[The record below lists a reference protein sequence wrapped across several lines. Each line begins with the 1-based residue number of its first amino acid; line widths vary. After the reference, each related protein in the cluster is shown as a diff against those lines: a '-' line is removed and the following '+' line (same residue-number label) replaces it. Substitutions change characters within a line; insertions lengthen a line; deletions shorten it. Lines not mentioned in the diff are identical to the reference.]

1 MADKQE
7 CFIIAP
13 ISTPAERTSLYLND
27 ADHCEHVIEH
37 LLVPAVEKA
46 GFKPVRPK
54 AKGANLIHADIV
66 QHLQT
71 ASLVLCDMSGL
82 NPNVFFELGVRTAM
96 NKPICLT
103 IDKATKDAPFDL
115 NVVNHHAYVSDL
127 RPWIL
132 PGEID
137 KLATHIEDSATS
149 QENALWKYF
158 ALRISAEL
166 TESKSGQQ
174 SELSLLRMEIEA
186 LRKETR
192 SVATQVEHA
201 LPPPDS
207 SMGITDKIF
216 SMAEGLGLRPTGVV
230 MRLSES
236 RARMSLPKKDTR
248 NRFAIEELKSRARGI
263 LGIDLEIRESKT
275 DSSAMV

>member
-1 MADKQE
+1 MAEKQK

-13 ISTPAERTSLYLND
+13 ISTLAERTSLYLND

-46 GFKPVRPK
+46 GFQPIRPK
-54 AKGANLIHADIV
+54 SKGANLIHAEIV
-66 QHLQT
+66 QNLQT
-71 ASLVLCDMSGL
+71 AALVLCDMSGL

-132 PGEID
+132 PAEID
-137 KLATHIEDSATS
+137 KLATHIEESATS

-166 TESKSGQQ
+166 TESKSGRE
-174 SELSLLRMEIEA
+174 SDLSLLRMEIEA

-192 SVATQVEHA
+192 SVATQVMHA
-201 LPPPDS
+201 LPSLDS
-207 SMGITDKIF
+207 SMGITGKIF
-216 SMAEGLGLRPTGVV
+216 SMAEGLGLSPIAAVTGPGD
-230 MRLSES
+230 S
-236 RARMSLPKKDTR
+236 RARLSLPKKDTR
-248 NRFAIEELKSRARGI
+248 NRDAIEELKSRARDI
-263 LGIDLEIRESKT
+263 LGITLDIREAK
-275 DSSAMV
+275 D